1 MTLALLSAY
10 LLTVAV
16 DYALDLI
23 NLRHLRCHG
32 SEVPPGF
39 AQAIDAETLRKTTAY
54 TLEKSRL
61 ALAESLLDSLLL
73 LLFLFGGLIG
83 VYDRWIAS
91 LSSSFI
97 GSGVLF
103 FLLLALAQALLD
115 IPFNLY
121 GTFRIEN
128 RYGFN
133 TMTPGL
139 WLADLLKSTAVAT
152 VLLSLVTAA
161 AFAIV
166 RFSPGF
172 WWLWVWGFFAAVS
185 IFLMYVSPY
194 VIEPLFFKF
203 KPVKEE
209 GLEDEI
215 RMLMAKAGVQVS
227 RVMQVDASRRSTHS
241 NAYFTGIGRVKRIV
255 LYDTLLAQ
263 MTHGEVLAVLAHEV
277 GHWKLGHIRK
287 RLALTE
293 LAALAGCWLAYRL
306 TAWGGLPGLLGLPS
320 ASFAAQLVIL
330 AFLGAIV
337 AFPLAPL
344 SSWLSRRDERQ
355 ADRFA
360 RDLTGQ
366 PEALATALI
375 KLSRDNL
382 ANLHPHPLY
391 AQFHYSHPPVVERV
405 RELREM
411 AASKPGDGFQETG
424 TAG

>member
-1 MTLALLSAY
+1 MTVILLICYLVTIAAGYGLDAL
-10 LLTVAV
+10 
-16 DYALDLI
+16 
-23 NLRHLRCHG
+23 NLRHLRRYG
-32 SEVPPGF
+32 NTIPPGF
-39 AQAIDAETLRKTTAY
+39 EEAIDAETLRRTTAY

-61 ALAESLLDSLLL
+61 ALAESLLDNLLL
-73 LLFLFGGLIG
+73 VLFFFGGLLG
-83 VYDRWIAS
+83 VYDHWIAS

-103 FLLLALAQALLD
+103 FLLLTLTQTLLN
-115 IPFNLY
+115 IPFSLY

-133 TMTPGL
+133 TMTLRL
-139 WLADLLKSTAVAT
+139 WFSDLLKSTAVAAL
-152 VLLSLVTAA
+152 LLSLVTAM

-166 RFSPGF
+166 RYSPGF
-172 WWLWVWGFFAAVS
+172 WWLLVWGVFAAVS
-185 IFLMYVSPY
+185 IFLMYISPY

-215 RMLMAKAGVQVS
+215 RSLMAKAGVQVS

-255 LYDTLLAQ
+255 LYDTLLTQ

-287 RLALTE
+287 RLVLTE

-306 TAWGGLPGLLGLPS
+306 TAWGGIPGMLGPPS
-320 ASFAAQLVIL
+320 SSFAAQLVIL
-330 AFLGAIV
+330 TFLGAIV

-344 SSWLSRRDERQ
+344 SSWLSRRDERE

-360 RDLTGQ
+360 CELTGQ

-375 KLSRDNL
+375 KLSRENL

-391 AQFHYSHPPVVERV
+391 AHFHYSHPPVVERV
-405 RELREM
+405 RKLKEM
-411 AASKPGDGFQETG
+411 AES
-424 TAG
+424 